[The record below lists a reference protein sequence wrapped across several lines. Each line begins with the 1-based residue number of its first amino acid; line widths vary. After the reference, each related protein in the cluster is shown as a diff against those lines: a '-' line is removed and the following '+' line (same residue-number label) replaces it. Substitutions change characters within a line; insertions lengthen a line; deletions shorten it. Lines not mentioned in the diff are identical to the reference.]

1 MTSWDE
7 TFMNMA
13 IVMSKRSKDPK
24 TQVGAIIVDRKNRIL
39 GAGYNG
45 LPRGCRDSEFPWGK
59 DLSNPENHMNNKS
72 YYVIHAECNAI
83 HNCPNQHDLEG
94 GTMYVT
100 LRPCHN
106 CAKDIIQSGIKRVI
120 YRDEYSKLESVRA
133 ADRMFQAAGIVLI
146 KLVV

>member
-13 IVMSKRSKDPK
+13 DVMACRSKDPVTK
-24 TQVGAIIVDRKNRIL
+24 VGAIIVDTKNRIL

-45 LPRGCRDSEFPWGK
+45 LPRGCHDREFPWGK
-59 DLSNPENHMNNKS
+59 DPHNPYNSKS
-72 YYVIHAECNAI
+72 LYVIHAECNAI

-94 GTMYVT
+94 GTIYVT

-120 YRDEYSKLESVRA
+120 YRDEYPKRDSVMA
-133 ADRMFQAAGIVLI
+133 ADRMFKAAGILVI
-146 KLVV
+146 KFIKDS

>member
-1 MTSWDE
+1 MATWDE
-7 TFMNMA
+7 TFMSMA
-13 IVMSKRSKDPK
+13 VVMARRSKDPVTK
-24 TQVGAIIVDRKNRIL
+24 VGAIIVDTKNRIL

-45 LPRGCRDSEFPWGK
+45 LPRGCRDCEYPWTKGS
-59 DLSNPENHMNNKS
+59 DINNKAW
-72 YYVIHAECNAI
+72 YVIHAECNAI

-120 YRDEYSKLESVRA
+120 YRDEYSKLESVQA
-133 ADRMFQAAGIVLI
+133 ADRMFRSAGVTII
-146 KLVV
+146 KMVE

>member
-1 MTSWDE
+1 MTTWDD

-13 IVMSKRSKDPK
+13 IVMSKRSKDPV
-24 TQVGAIIVDRKNRIL
+24 TQVGAIIVDTKNRIL

-45 LPRGCRDSEFPWGK
+45 LPRGCQDCDYPWGK
-59 DLSNPENHMNNKS
+59 DPNNPQNNKALF
-72 YYVIHAECNAI
+72 VIHAECNAI

-106 CAKDIIQSGIKRVI
+106 CAKDIIQSGIKKVI
-120 YRDEYSKLESVRA
+120 YRDEYSKLDSVQA
-133 ADRMFQAAGIVLI
+133 ADRMFRSAGILLI
-146 KLVV
+146 KMII